1 MKLKIQKSL
10 LSLVGLAS
18 ALLLMG
24 ASSGGEPQ
32 ATSVPEVF
40 TSQLVWT
47 PNGKHIFFSRGYQ
60 GIFRVDVAGSEL
72 QAIPEDVP
80 MGTPSS
86 PGYALPALSP
96 DGTQLAF
103 VAQLG
108 GLVQSTAIMVSAL
121 DGTGSH
127 RLTHDA
133 EFNTH
138 PAWSPN
144 GEEIAYIADG
154 KLTVM
159 RADGTNA
166 RELVRSVYARAAAL
180 AWSPHGSRI
189 AFVGVQNDPEHANAV
204 FTVRPDGTEMTN
216 LGATLSVPSWSP
228 DGSRIA
234 FLIPGDGREVSLY
247 TLDSVG
253 TDPQK
258 VWSLGQTNVRQA
270 WSLVHTGRWFG
281 NLSWSPDGSAI
292 LYVSNNGEVEV
303 VSLDYANEMLRF
315 QFGDTADNTPVEELS
330 GGTLVRASG
339 RWAAWSPDGSRIA
352 ILSSLYQDGRSVTAH
367 LEELYTM
374 ARDGALERVL
384 VQRDD
389 TRLVARHA
397 GWFDTARNIAACAE
411 GFVVPNPE
419 KNPGL
424 VRDCEILMAV
434 RDELA
439 GDFLL
444 DWSPAVPIIEW
455 LGVGVFAIAPEDV
468 PLRVKALSLRGH
480 GPNDDYFSNWILIV
494 TYYWHEQHGLS
505 MPFGLPDEIDIG
517 LKGLSG
523 SIPPELS
530 KLTGLQ
536 FLDLGHNRLSGSI
549 PLELGNTASLAHI
562 NFSHNNLSGSIPAE
576 LAKLSRLVSL
586 DLSHNGLTGIIPP
599 ELGKLSDLDLL
610 DLKHNML
617 SGNIP
622 PELGNLS
629 LRDIDIS
636 HNNLG
641 GSIPPELAGVA
652 YMSVRLHGNPLTG
665 CMPRVWKD
673 SGVAFPSGIHDE
685 LEFCAE

>member
-47 PNGKHIFFSRGYQ
+47 PNGKHIIFSRGSQ
-60 GIFRVDVAGSEL
+60 GIYMVDVAGSAL
-72 QAIPEDVP
+72 QAIPENGP
-80 MGTPSS
+80 MGTASS

-96 DGTQLAF
+96 DGTWVAF
-103 VAQLG
+103 VARLG
-108 GLVQSTAIMVSAL
+108 AQSVAIMVSAL
-121 DGTGSH
+121 DGTGVR
-127 RLTHDA
+127 RLTHD
-133 EFNTH
+133 EKFNTH
-138 PAWSPN
+138 SAWSPD

-270 WSLVHTGRWFG
+270 WSLVHTGRWFD

-292 LYVSNNGEVEV
+292 LYVSNNGEIEV